1 MAKFRTRFPAQGIV
15 LGIIL
20 LLMMLI
26 FALVNTKFLTANNL
40 TNILRQVSLTV
51 ITASVITFVMI
62 SGGIDLSI
70 GGVLALAGVVAAR
83 LAVNGWPIGLAL
95 LIGMLSGT
103 VVGMINGGLVIF
115 TRIPPVIATL
125 GTMYVTRGFAYVLSD
140 GSAIVNGLPDHF
152 GFVSESHIGFLPLI
166 VVIMFV
172 IFILFQIILTCT
184 LLGKYTYAIGG
195 SIETARFSGIKTNR
209 IKFFLYLLAGTM
221 AGLSGVLMASR
232 LSSGDPNIGIGFEF
246 DVIVAVVLGGTS
258 LSGGEGSLLGTLIGA
273 LIVAVLANA
282 MNLLGVGSFYQYIFQ
297 GVVLVF
303 AVVLDLTLKTRF
315 R

>member
-1 MAKFRTRFPAQGIV
+1 MTKLRNQLSTQSLV
-15 LGIIL
+15 LGVIL
-20 LLMMLI
+20 VLMMVI
-26 FALVNTKFLTANNL
+26 FTLVSEKFMTANNL
-40 TNILRQVSLTV
+40 TNVLRQVSLTV

-83 LAVNGWPIGLAL
+83 LAVNGWPLGLAL
-95 LIGMLSGT
+95 LVGVLSGT
-103 VVGMINGGLVIF
+103 LVGIINGGLVIL

-125 GTMYVTRGFAYVLSD
+125 GTMYVTRGFAYVLSN

-166 VVIMFV
+166 VVVMIA
-172 IFILFQIILTCT
+172 IFLLFHVILTQT

-195 SIETARFSGIKTNR
+195 SIETARLSGIKTDR

-232 LSSGDPNIGIGFEF
+232 LSSGDPNVGIGFEF

-282 MNLLGVGSFYQYIFQ
+282 MNLLGIGSFYQYIFQ

-303 AVVLDLTLKTRF
+303 AVVLDLTLKTRL

>member
-1 MAKFRTRFPAQGIV
+1 MAKIRMKFPTQSIV
-15 LGIIL
+15 LCAIL
-20 LLMMLI
+20 IAMMI
-26 FALVNTKFLTANNL
+26 VFALVNPKFLTPINL

-51 ITASVITFVMI
+51 ITASVITLVMI

-83 LAVNGWPIGLAL
+83 LAVAGWPLGLAL
-95 LIGMLSGT
+95 LVGILSGAL
-103 VVGMINGGLVIF
+103 VGMINGGLIIW

-125 GTMYVTRGFAYVLSD
+125 GAMYVTRGFAYVLSN

-166 VVIMFV
+166 VVIMFIV
-172 IFILFQIILTCT
+172 FGFFQLILTRT

-195 SIETARFSGIKTNR
+195 SIETARLSGIKTNR
-209 IKFFLYLLAGTM
+209 IKFLLYLLAGTM

-258 LSGGEGSLLGTLIGA
+258 LSGGEGSLFGTLIGA
-273 LIVAVLANA
+273 LVVAVLANA
-282 MNLLGVGSFYQYIFQ
+282 MNLMGIGSFYQYIFQ
-297 GVVLVF
+297 GVVLVL
-303 AVVLDLTLKTRF
+303 AVVVDLTLKTRL